1 MMARH
6 GGKPAKQMAR
16 NAKERR
22 AVFWGEEPQ
31 KTRCCSLSANHDI
44 IIIIIIM
51 RQYVLT
57 GSCLLFSPPHPSQHK
72 RVVAKYTPHISN
84 VIFPPIGCLL
94 QTTTTTTTTSTRS
107 PLPSK
112 YSY

>member
-1 MMARH
+1 MIYEMMARH

-44 IIIIIIM
+44 IIIM
-51 RQYVLT
+51 RQ
-57 GSCLLFSPPHPSQHK
+57 
-72 RVVAKYTPHISN
+72 
-84 VIFPPIGCLL
+84 
-94 QTTTTTTTTSTRS
+94 
-107 PLPSK
+107 
-112 YSY
+112 